1 MTVTKLNKESNELT
15 AVHYFHLCAFACH
28 TSVTQTSDSVPD
40 GAVHHPDGTTN
51 ITSLHRTLKKK
62 NDKCSVSVK
71 ATDDSTMNT
80 ALIVIL
86 ILCKRYKISNTK
98 QINKQVSIYVIPF

>member
-15 AVHYFHLCAFACH
+15 AVHYFHLCAFVGH
-28 TSVTQTSDSVPD
+28 TTVTQTNDSVSD
-40 GAVHHPDGTTN
+40 GAVHHPDRNTN

-71 ATDDSTMNT
+71 ATDDLTMNT

-86 ILCKRYKISNTK
+86 ILCKRYKFQT
-98 QINKQVSIYVIPF
+98 QNK